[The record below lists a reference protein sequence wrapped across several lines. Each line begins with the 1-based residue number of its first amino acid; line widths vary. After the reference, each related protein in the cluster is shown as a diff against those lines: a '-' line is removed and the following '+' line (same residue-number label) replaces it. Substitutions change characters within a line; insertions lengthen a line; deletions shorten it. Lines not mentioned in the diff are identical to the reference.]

1 VSSSYFEH
9 LQSVSTR
16 LEQQGLAPILITQAD
31 ELLEAEDLLEMVNA
45 GMIPSTVLDDY
56 KADFWATVFPEIVVR
71 KDLSINDDGVIA
83 WAMAPQNTNLAAFV
97 ERFLRKY
104 GRGTLVGNDT
114 FNRYL
119 ANAGR
124 VRCALSPQH
133 MNKQAEL
140 MHWFQLFG
148 GQYDIDWLKLA
159 AQGFQESHLKQH
171 KRSAA
176 GAVGVM
182 QIKPSTAKD
191 RNVGIADITILE
203 NNIHAGTKYMRFLSD
218 RYFSDGVDE
227 LNRWLF
233 SLAAYNAGPARV
245 ARLRREASENGL
257 DRNHWFDQVEI
268 IAAKRI
274 GRETVTY
281 VSNIYKYYIGYKL
294 ADARLQEQRERH
306 GAELTGCD

>member
-1 VSSSYFEH
+1 MSSSYFEH

-56 KADFWATVFPEIVVR
+56 KADFWTTVFPELVVR
-71 KDLSINDDGVIA
+71 KDLSVNDDGIIA

-119 ANAGR
+119 SDAGR
-124 VRCALSPQH
+124 IRCAMSPH
-133 MNKQAEL
+133 HISSQAKL

-148 GQYDIDWLKLA
+148 GQYDFDWLKLA
-159 AQGFQESHLKQH
+159 AQGYQESHLKQH

-182 QIKPSTAKD
+182 QIKPSTARD
-191 RNVGIADITILE
+191 RNVGIGGCHHTRKQYSMQAQ
-203 NNIHAGTKYMRFLSD
+203 NICDSC
-218 RYFSDGVDE
+218 
-227 LNRWLF
+227 
-233 SLAAYNAGPARV
+233 
-245 ARLRREASENGL
+245 
-257 DRNHWFDQVEI
+257 Q
-268 IAAKRI
+268 
-274 GRETVTY
+274 TVTFRM
-281 VSNIYKYYIGYKL
+281 
-294 ADARLQEQRERH
+294 A
-306 GAELTGCD
+306 